1 MSFDLSGP
9 EWITLQREVRD
20 SDRHQSVLHEMSE
33 TNPLHA
39 RGLSQGGFGG
49 GSGGGGGGGGGSGGE
64 ATGGTVKDDERSK
77 DGSGSR
83 RKSASSGRKS
93 ITQRGNRRRRNS
105 VLRDGDFSGNPVVLA
120 KKRAPSEGSGT

>member
-20 SDRHQSVLHEMSE
+20 SDRHQSVLYEMSE

-39 RGLSQGGFGG
+39 RGLSQGEF
-49 GSGGGGGGGGGSGGE
+49 GGGGGGGGEATGGE
-64 ATGGTVKDDERSK
+64 ATGGTVKEDERSK

-93 ITQRGNRRRRNS
+93 ITQRGNRGRRNS

-120 KKRAPSEGSGT
+120 KKRAPSEGGGT